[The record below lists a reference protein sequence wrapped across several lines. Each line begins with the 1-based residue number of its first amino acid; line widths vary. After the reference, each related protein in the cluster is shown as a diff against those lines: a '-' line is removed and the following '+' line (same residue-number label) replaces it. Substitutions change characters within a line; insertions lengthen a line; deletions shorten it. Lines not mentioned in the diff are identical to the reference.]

1 MRLVGANTPSLSTP
15 KDGALTPSLSAT
27 KAGALSARTEK
38 LHARRVRGGNDADRG
53 DGEEAGKHHGCG
65 GRTKSSEGGTT
76 GQISGGKLFNAGNL
90 VKID

>member
-1 MRLVGANTPSLSTP
+1 MRSVGANTPSLSTP

-53 DGEEAGKHHGCG
+53 DGEEAGKHHGCVAS
-65 GRTKSSEGGTT
+65 KSSEGGTT
-76 GQISGGKLFNAGNL
+76 GRIC
-90 VKID
+90 